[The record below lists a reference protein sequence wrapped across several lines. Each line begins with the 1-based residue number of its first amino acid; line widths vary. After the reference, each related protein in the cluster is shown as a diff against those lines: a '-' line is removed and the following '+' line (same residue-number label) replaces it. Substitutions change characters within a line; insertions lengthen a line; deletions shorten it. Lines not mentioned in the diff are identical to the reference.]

1 MKKRNDSVK
10 STQKNNQWLR
20 EFGRSV
26 TSQGGEDGILEKI
39 LEVIDD
45 ANQWTDDYGDVFVH
59 S

>member
-1 MKKRNDSVK
+1 MK